1 MDRSVQPPPRAEG
14 RHSLRHRE
22 TCRPVIGGAPG
33 ALVPA
38 AVAGVLA
45 AVRLGLAPSGRA
57 EGRFDVELLAAR
69 PIHHSLELAGLFGL
83 LEGLAAEAPVLRVRL
98 WLRSALDDE
107 RAFAALPAAARRRL
121 PDATPVMT
129 GVTAMAASARE
140 VLAEIRASGAVCV
153 LLGDDAG
160 WERRLDELPAWW
172 RAPLQHDFQWRLPAG
187 HRAEE
192 AVRAFRVAAA
202 AATPRWVVTP
212 PSTGGD
218 LHRQERPQPAAI
230 RRILIHQARSH
241 LGDALWLTPL
251 LRGARHSFPHAAI
264 TVLAAAGQAAL
275 LAASPHIA
283 EVLTLPPAGSAGETG
298 ASDGARR
305 ALVATLAQR
314 GFDAALFAFVRRPG
328 ARWLAEAA
336 AALAIP
342 WRVNLEYFD
351 QAGDGGGASP
361 LFTHEGWFFWG
372 SLPSPRLLLHA
383 LDPLEPAP
391 PPRAR
396 PPAPPRRTGRSK
408 GSARDLA
415 PAISGVA
422 CVSGLSGVACAS
434 GVSGDPSASG
444 AIAGTAAQPCRLDL
458 PLPAPWHDEAERALA
473 DAGIGG
479 QPFAV
484 LAPGAHSSA
493 RWPAR
498 KFAAL
503 AVRLAAD
510 LGLHVLIEGG
520 PADAPALA
528 AVASWLR
535 AQPATITT
543 PASPLATARARRPR
557 RRGIPAA
564 DAAAATAAGA
574 SAAGLDAPPDGAGG
588 GRIAIRQDSFGAL
601 AALLARASLLVG
613 NDSAPIHLAALAA
626 TPTLYL
632 AHREKL
638 IHSHPGGPL
647 CRALYDAS
655 RNRPARIPVSAAFA
669 AVAAMAHE
677 GLIAGAGTLL
687 SPATDSPAAS
697 LAPLVP
703 PAQPPQAAPSVPAA
717 AGFEPCE
724 GSSCM
729 LHFIQQIDRL
739 LLPLDVQPWIVP
751 RPDRT
756 REAEGP
762 QA

>member
-1 MDRSVQPPPRAEG
+1 VDRSVQPPLGAKG

-22 TCRPVIGGAPG
+22 SGRPAVGGAPG

-38 AVAGVLA
+38 TVAGVLA
-45 AVRLGLAPSGRA
+45 AVRRGLAPVGRA

-83 LEGLAAEAPVLRVRL
+83 LEGLAAAAPPPRVRL
-98 WLRSALDDE
+98 WLRSALHDE

-121 PDATPVMT
+121 PDATPAT
-129 GVTAMAASARE
+129 GAITAITAPAAE
-140 VLAEIRASGAVCV
+140 VLAEIRAGGAVCV

-172 RAPLQHDFQWRLPAG
+172 RAPLPHDFQWRLPAG

-192 AVRAFRVAAA
+192 AVRTFRFAAA
-202 AATPRWVVTP
+202 AATPRWVITP
-212 PSTGGD
+212 PPTGGD
-218 LHRQERPQPAAI
+218 LCRQERPQPAAI

-251 LRGARHSFPHAAI
+251 LRGARHRFPHAAI

-275 LAASPHIA
+275 LAANPHVA

-298 ASDGARR
+298 ASDAARF
-305 ALVATLAQR
+305 ALAATLAQR

-336 AALAIP
+336 ADLAIP

-351 QAGDGGGASP
+351 QAGDGGEPSP

-383 LDPLEPAP
+383 LDPLEPEP
-391 PPRAR
+391 PPRAS
-396 PPAPPRRTGRSK
+396 PPVTARRTGRSAA
-408 GSARDLA
+408 SARDLA
-415 PAISGVA
+415 PALSGA
-422 CVSGLSGVACAS
+422 SGVSGLSGA
-434 GVSGDPSASG
+434 SGDPTATG
-444 AIAGTAAQPCRLDL
+444 IAGTAAQPCRLDL
-458 PLPAPWHDEAERALA
+458 PLPAPWHHAAERALA

-520 PADAPALA
+520 PADAAALA

-535 AQPATITT
+535 AQQAATTT

-557 RRGIPAA
+557 RRGMPAA
-564 DAAAATAAGA
+564 DAAAGAATVAAA
-574 SAAGLDAPPDGAGG
+574 SAACLDAPPDGAGG

-638 IHSHPGGPL
+638 VHSHPGGPL
-647 CRALYDAS
+647 CRALYDAA

-669 AVAAMAHE
+669 AVAAMAHD
-677 GLIAGAGTLL
+677 GLISAAGTL
-687 SPATDSPAAS
+687 SPVTDSPAA
-697 LAPLVP
+697 PLVP
-703 PAQPPQAAPSVPAA
+703 LAQRQQSAQSAPPAPAA

-724 GSSCM
+724 GPFCM
-729 LHFIQQIDRL
+729 LHFLQQIDRL
-739 LLPLDVQPWIVP
+739 LLPLDVQPWIQVP

-756 REAEGP
+756 REAGGL